1 MFVEQFKKMKTQQGF
16 IAALDQSG
24 GSTPK
29 ALKLYGV
36 DEREYHGDEE
46 MFNKVH
52 EMRTRI
58 ITNPHFTG
66 EKIVGAILFENTLD
80 HAIDG
85 LPSARFL
92 WERKQI
98 VPFLK
103 VDKGLAAEENMV
115 QLMKDI
121 PGLDAL
127 LAKAKTQDVF
137 GTKMRSVIKGA
148 DATGIKAVVEQ
159 QFVVAKQ
166 IIAAGL
172 VPIIEPEVDIH
183 APDKAEAETLLK
195 AEIMAELAKLTE
207 DQNVMLKLS
216 LPTEV
221 NFYKE
226 FVEHPRV
233 VRVVALSGGYER
245 DKAVEILAQNKG
257 VIASF
262 SRALCEGLFAQQ
274 SEAEFSAQLAS
285 SIDAIYNASC

>member
-1 MFVEQFKKMKTQQGF
+1 
-16 IAALDQSG
+16 
-24 GSTPK
+24 
-29 ALKLYGV
+29 
-36 DEREYHGDEE
+36 
-46 MFNKVH
+46 
-52 EMRTRI
+52 
-58 ITNPHFTG
+58 
-66 EKIVGAILFENTLD
+66 
-80 HAIDG
+80 
-85 LPSARFL
+85 
-92 WERKQI
+92 
-98 VPFLK
+98 
-103 VDKGLAAEENMV
+103 MV

-127 LAKAKTQDVF
+127 LAKAKIQDVF

-148 DATGIKAVVEQ
+148 DATGIKAVVAQ